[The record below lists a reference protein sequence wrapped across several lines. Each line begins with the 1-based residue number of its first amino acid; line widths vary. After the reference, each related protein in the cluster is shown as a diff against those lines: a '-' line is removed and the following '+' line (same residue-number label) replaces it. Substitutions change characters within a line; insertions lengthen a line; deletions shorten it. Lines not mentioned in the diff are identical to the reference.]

1 MGRTKRNKNKK
12 HVAALSNATSDRG
25 APVGDKNSAQKRV
38 LIYQVDLHG
47 LIWDEVPPKIRNA
60 YREALHKNS
69 RLLKI
74 IHGYGKL
81 TGSNVLQV
89 KVRSWLSTNPFP
101 FRAAIPG
108 EAYTLTDPTTMKLR
122 DEVGQ
127 YPDNDLNATNQ
138 GMTLV
143 WLK

>member
-12 HVAALSNATSDRG
+12 YSTEKSPAGDLSSDR
-25 APVGDKNSAQKRV
+25 KRI
-38 LIYQVDLHG
+38 LMYQVDLHG
-47 LIWDEVPPKIRNA
+47 LTWEEAQPKLRA
-60 YREALHKNS
+60 AHREALHKGS

-74 IHGYGKL
+74 IHGYGKN

-89 KVRSWLSTNPFP
+89 AVRGWLARNPFP

-108 EAYTLTDPTTMKLR
+108 EAYHLSDPTTTELR
-122 DEVGQ
+122 ADIGNF
-127 YPDNDLNATNQ
+127 PDNDFNATNQ

>member
-1 MGRTKRNKNKK
+1 MGRTKRNKNKSK
-12 HVAALSNATSDRG
+12 QPAVS
-25 APVGDKNSAQKRV
+25 PVGDINSERRRV

-47 LIWDEVPPKIRNA
+47 LTWDEAQLRLRTA
-60 YREALHKNS
+60 HREALHKGS

-74 IHGYGKL
+74 VHGYGKN

-89 KVRSWLSTNPFP
+89 NVRRWLARNPFS

-108 EAYTLTDPTTMKLR
+108 EAYTLTDETTLKLR
-122 DEVGQ
+122 DEIGQ

-143 WLK
+143 WLQ

>member
-1 MGRTKRNKNKK
+1 MGHTKRNKHKN
-12 HVAALSNATSDRG
+12 HSNNNPAGDIATDR
-25 APVGDKNSAQKRV
+25 KRV
-38 LIYQVDLHG
+38 LLYQVDLHG
-47 LIWDEVPPKIRNA
+47 LTWEEAQPKLRA
-60 YREALHKNS
+60 AHREALHKGS

-74 IHGYGKL
+74 IHGYGKN

-89 KVRSWLSTNPFP
+89 AVRGWLARNPFP

-108 EAYTLTDPTTMKLR
+108 EAYNISDPTTTELR
-122 DEVGQ
+122 AEIGDF
-127 YPDNDLNATNQ
+127 PDNDLNATNQ

>member
-1 MGRTKRNKNKK
+1 MGRTKRNKHK
-12 HVAALSNATSDRG
+12 SQPSTPRQS
-25 APVGDKNSAQKRV
+25 PVGDIHSDRKRI

-47 LIWDEVPPKIRNA
+47 LTWEEAQIKLRAAP
-60 YREALHKNS
+60 REALHKGS

-74 IHGYGKL
+74 IHGYGKS

-89 KVRSWLSTNPFP
+89 AVRGWLARNPFP

-108 EAYTLTDPTTMKLR
+108 EAYTLSDPTTTELR
-122 DEVGQ
+122 AEIGDF
-127 YPDNDLNATNQ
+127 PDNDLNATNA

>member
-1 MGRTKRNKNKK
+1 MGYTKRAKHKK
-12 HVAALSNATSDRG
+12 HQLPADKS
-25 APVGDKNSAQKRV
+25 PVGDSTSERKRI

-47 LIWDEVPPKIRNA
+47 LTWDEAQVKLRVA
-60 YREALHKNS
+60 QREASHKGS

-74 IHGYGKL
+74 IHGYGKS

-89 KVRSWLSTNPFP
+89 AVRGWLARNPFP

-108 EAYTLTDPTTMKLR
+108 EAYTLTDPTTTELR
-122 DEVGQ
+122 TEIGNF
-127 YPDNDLNATNQ
+127 PDNDLNATNR

>member
-1 MGRTKRNKNKK
+1 MGRTKRNKNKTQPST
-12 HVAALSNATSDRG
+12 APQSPTGDISSDR
-25 APVGDKNSAQKRV
+25 KRI

-47 LIWDEVPPKIRNA
+47 LTWEEAQPKLRA
-60 YREALHKNS
+60 AHREALHKGS

-74 IHGYGKL
+74 IHGYGKN

-89 KVRSWLSTNPFP
+89 AVRGWLARNPFP

-108 EAYTLTDPTTMKLR
+108 EAYTLTDPTTTELR
-122 DEVGQ
+122 TEIGAF
-127 YPDNDLNATNQ
+127 PDNDLNATNQ

>member
-1 MGRTKRNKNKK
+1 MGRTKRSKTKPHIPSILN
-12 HVAALSNATSDRG
+12 SPTGDISSDR
-25 APVGDKNSAQKRV
+25 KRV

-47 LIWDEVPPKIRNA
+47 LTWEEAQPKLRTA
-60 YREALHKNS
+60 QREALHRGS

-74 IHGYGKL
+74 IHGYGKH

-89 KVRSWLSTNPFP
+89 AVRGCLARNPFP

-108 EAYTLTDPTTMKLR
+108 EAYTLTDPTTTLLR
-122 DEVGQ
+122 TEIGAF
-127 YPDNDLNATNQ
+127 PDNDLNATNQ
-138 GMTLV
+138 GLTLV

>member
-1 MGRTKRNKNKK
+1 MGYTKRAKHKK
-12 HVAALSNATSDRG
+12 HQLPADKS
-25 APVGDKNSAQKRV
+25 PVGDSSSDRKRI

-47 LIWDEVPPKIRNA
+47 LTWEESQAKLRVA
-60 YREALHKNS
+60 HREALHKNS

-74 IHGYGKL
+74 IHGYGKT

-89 KVRSWLSTNPFP
+89 AVRGWLARNPFP

-108 EAYTLTDPTTMKLR
+108 EAYTLTDPTTTELR
-122 DEVGQ
+122 TEIGN
-127 YPDNDLNATNQ
+127 YPDNDLNANNR